1 MNAIA
6 YLRRRTIWR
15 SAHGYATWV
24 GRAVGWWTIVY
35 LMFWVVV
42 FAIAG
47 VETLVRLTEPLP
59 IAVPLALGLAV
70 TGAFALL
77 AAAGRAPPVVVD
89 RRDLYH
95 LALAP
100 TIPYDVLRL
109 RLDVRRMLRLAL
121 GAAAG
126 AVWSIVAPPLFHL
139 QVPWAAPA
147 LALLAMA
154 HADVTWLRYAGF
166 RRPDGDGR
174 AARTTAWGLIAVAV
188 AAGAV
193 AALPLWRNALDA
205 PWLGAVGLTGALTR
219 PEAWTLLV
227 PVGLALVAHRAV
239 RRSLLRTWPPRFAA
253 QSLVLTQLQAMRTL
267 QILAGVA
274 GMGASLREL
283 DAGERVRLLAA
294 LHDRPGASRPRRSL
308 RPPPVDAAPW
318 RAIAWRAA
326 STLVR
331 RPRGAQVRLALLAVA
346 AVGAVFAAA
355 GVLLGPPPVPVGAPG
370 TPTEVPADT
379 LGAAFVGAIGVLSAA
394 WLLAR
399 TAAGLLGPPLTTRGL
414 PIDTTERTRGRLTP
428 AGLVLAVATVPALGA
443 LAFVAGRS
451 GSGSVLGPDPVGLV
465 AAAVVL
471 AATVLVALE
480 KYATWSGAVARGWEA
495 TLVAALVASLPA
507 LVLGMLGVPGWALP
521 TQVALLV
528 VLWWLPA

>member
-15 SAHGYATWV
+15 SAHGYAVWV

-35 LMFWVVV
+35 LIFWVVV

-47 VETLVRLTEPLP
+47 VETLVRLDEPLP
-59 IAVPLALGLAV
+59 ATIPLTLGLVAAA
-70 TGAFALL
+70 AFGWLVV
-77 AAAGRAPPVVVD
+77 AGRAPPVVVD

-100 TIPYDVLRL
+100 TTPYDVLRL
-109 RLDVRRMLRLAL
+109 RLDVRRVLRLAL
-121 GAAAG
+121 GAAIG

-139 QVPWAAPA
+139 QAPWAAPA

-154 HADVTWLRYAGF
+154 HADVSWLRYAGF
-166 RRPDGDGR
+166 RRRDADGR
-174 AARTTAWGLIAVAV
+174 AARRAAGILVAVAV
-188 AAGAV
+188 LSGAIS
-193 AALPLWRNALDA
+193 AALLWTDAGGSPWLAALGLTSALTSSA
-205 PWLGAVGLTGALTR
+205 PWS
-219 PEAWTLLV
+219 LLV
-227 PVGLALVAHRAV
+227 PVVLATMAHRSV
-239 RRSLLRTWPPRFAA
+239 RRSLAQAWPPRFAA

-267 QILAGVA
+267 QVLAGVA

-283 DAGERVRLLAA
+283 DTGERARLLAA
-294 LHDRPGASRPRRSL
+294 LHDRPGATRPLRSL
-308 RPPPVDAAPW
+308 RPPALDAAPW

-331 RPRGAQVRLALLAVA
+331 RPRGAQVRLALMSVGAVA
-346 AVGAVFAAA
+346 AILAAASALLGPAPIAAA
-355 GVLLGPPPVPVGAPG
+355 GPG
-370 TPTEVPADT
+370 LPTEVPHDT

-399 TAAGLLGPPLTTRGL
+399 VAAGLLGPPLSAPGL
-414 PIDTTERTRGRLTP
+414 PIDATERTRGRLTP
-428 AGLVLAVATVPALGA
+428 AGLVLAVAAVPAFAALSA
-443 LAFVAGRS
+443 LAVRV
-451 GSGSVLGPDPVGLV
+451 GSGSVLGPDPIGLV

-480 KYATWSGAVARGWEA
+480 KYVTWSGAVARGWEA
-495 TLVAALVASLPA
+495 TLVAALVAALPA
-507 LVLGMLGVPGWALP
+507 LVLGMLGVPGWTLP
-521 TQVALLV
+521 TQVALVV
-528 VLWWLPA
+528 VLWWLPL